1 MARGSETARRETLVA
16 VARMYYE
23 HDLSQQ
29 QIAEKLDVSRSSV
42 SNMLKLCRVLGIVEF
57 RINDESSHAV
67 RLARDLRIRY
77 GLDDVVVVP
86 GTTDPA
92 LDKAHVGLA
101 AARVL
106 RPLLRDRLRIG
117 ISWGTTLFELVRQVE
132 PIALHGV
139 EVLQLHGGL
148 GSGDPAIDGFG
159 LAQHLAEKLQGSYRI
174 VQAPIIV
181 RDVEVKKMFL
191 QEPDVGRV
199 IRDAAAVEVALF
211 GIGSNI
217 PEISSLVRAGYLSSE
232 ESKAAL
238 DGGAVATVCGL
249 QIDSAGETV
258 CSDFNDRLIGIDRT
272 GLEQIPVRLGVV
284 SGAEK
289 EPAVRA
295 ALSGRFV
302 TILVTDEAIARAL
315 LAG

>member
-1 MARGSETARRETLVA
+1 
-16 VARMYYE
+16 MYYE

-86 GTTDPA
+86 GTADPA

-258 CSDFNDRLIGIDRT
+258 CSDFNDRLIGVDRA